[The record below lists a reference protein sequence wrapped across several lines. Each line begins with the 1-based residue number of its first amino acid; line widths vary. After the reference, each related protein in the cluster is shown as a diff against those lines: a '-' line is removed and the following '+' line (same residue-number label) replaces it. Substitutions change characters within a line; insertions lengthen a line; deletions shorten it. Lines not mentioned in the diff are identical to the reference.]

1 MSILD
6 NIKTPVDLKAIAD
19 SELNALAREI
29 RKRIIAVTSK
39 NGGHIASNLGV
50 VELTIALHY
59 VFDMPQDKIL
69 WDVSHQSY
77 AHKMLTGRNDFI
89 ASLRQDDGCLGFTS
103 QQESEYDVFG
113 AGHAGTAISAALGM
127 AAARDR
133 QNGSE
138 KVIAVVGDGS
148 LSCGISLEGLNNTTA
163 VTKDF
168 IIILNDNK
176 MSISKNVGGITSH
189 LNKIIPR
196 RGYNRFRTALRSL
209 ILKIPRIGDKI
220 RKTIG
225 KIESATKSILVPSS
239 FFEEL
244 GIRYIGPI
252 DGHNI
257 HNMIKTF
264 ALVKEFDTPVVVHV
278 ITEKGRG
285 YGPAKRNPEKF
296 HGINS
301 FNTVTAKAIKNTGAS
316 YSSTF
321 GQSIVNLAKNHEDVV
336 AITAAMCT
344 GTGLT
349 DFANTYPNRFFDV
362 GIAEEHAMV
371 FAAGMASHGLRPVIA
386 IYATFLQRA
395 LGCIF
400 HDICLQNLP
409 VIICADRSGIVNDGP
424 THHGIYDVS
433 YLRTLPNI
441 SILYPVDSIEL
452 DTMLNMAY
460 KQGSPVIIR
469 YPKGEIPSDQH
480 YKTSNIE
487 WGKATTIKKGK
498 DISIWATG
506 SECLTA
512 LKVADILKQSG
523 IESEVVNTMFLCP
536 FDKQK
541 LLSIAK
547 DKYIATIEDN
557 LIHGGL
563 GSTVDEILIN
573 SKHQGVLHFGW
584 KDEIVP
590 HGTINGIKEKAEL
603 TPDKIA
609 NKIIQTVKGKKQ

>member
-1 MSILD
+1 MSILN

-19 SELNALAREI
+19 SELNVLAREI

-50 VELTIALHY
+50 VELTLALHY

-148 LSCGISLEGLNNTTA
+148 LSCGISLEGLNNA
-163 VTKDF
+163 ASVTKDL

-176 MSISKNVGGITSH
+176 MSISKNVGGITFH
-189 LNKIIPR
+189 LNNIIPR

-209 ILKIPRIGDKI
+209 ILKIPRIGGKI

-257 HNMIKTF
+257 QNMIKTF
-264 ALVKEFDTPVVVHV
+264 ALVKELDTPVVVHV

-349 DFANTYPNRFFDV
+349 GFANTYPDRFFDV

-487 WGKATTIKKGK
+487 WGKAATIKKGK

-506 SECLTA
+506 NECLTA
-512 LKVADILKQSG
+512 LKVADTLKQSG
-523 IESEVVNTMFLCP
+523 IEAEVVNTIFLCP

-547 DKYIATIEDN
+547 DKYIVTIEDN